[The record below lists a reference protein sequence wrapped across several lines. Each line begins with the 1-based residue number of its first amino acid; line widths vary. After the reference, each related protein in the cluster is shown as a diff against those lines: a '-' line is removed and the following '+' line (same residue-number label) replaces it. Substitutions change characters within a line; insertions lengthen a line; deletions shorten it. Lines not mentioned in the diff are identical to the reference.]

1 MKKTEIWHTIG
12 RTGRNCTVTAA
23 VLLAGALLVFPIQGP
38 ATAASAQIDSIHV
51 SKTEAGQAV
60 RPESTKLIP
69 LGRTTGIKLFSEGA
83 MIVGFA
89 PLDEAGGKSPAEA
102 AGLALGDIVVE
113 VNGQPVSSNETM
125 AQAVSQC
132 GSGQATVLAKRDG
145 KEMTFQVQPVKEEA
159 SGQYRIGAW
168 VRDSLAGI
176 GTITYVDPENG
187 AFGALGHGVCDQ
199 DTGEL
204 MPIGGGSLME
214 SQVVG
219 VKKGQSGEP
228 GELTGE
234 YDLTHAQGV
243 LYQNADSGIYGKL
256 TDESVYQEGRA
267 VEIATKDQIK
277 TGKAQII
284 ANVEGG
290 ETQAYDI
297 EIVKIY
303 DDGDDS
309 NRDMMI
315 RVTDKELLEKTGGIV
330 QGMGVIY
337 NRDNTGK
344 P

>member
-1 MKKTEIWHTIG
+1 M
-12 RTGRNCTVTAA
+12 
-23 VLLAGALLVFPIQGP
+23 
-38 ATAASAQIDSIHV
+38 
-51 SKTEAGQAV
+51 
-60 RPESTKLIP
+60 
-69 LGRTTGIKLFSEGA
+69 
-83 MIVGFA
+83 VG
-89 PLDEAGGKSPAEA
+89 
-102 AGLALGDIVVE
+102 
-113 VNGQPVSSNETM
+113 
-125 AQAVSQC
+125 
-132 GSGQATVLAKRDG
+132 
-145 KEMTFQVQPVKEEA
+145 
-159 SGQYRIGAW
+159 Y
-168 VRDSLAGI
+168 
-176 GTITYVDPENG
+176 
-187 AFGALGHGVCDQ
+187 
-199 DTGEL
+199 
-204 MPIGGGSLME
+204 SLME

-234 YDLTHAQGV
+234 YDLTHDQGV